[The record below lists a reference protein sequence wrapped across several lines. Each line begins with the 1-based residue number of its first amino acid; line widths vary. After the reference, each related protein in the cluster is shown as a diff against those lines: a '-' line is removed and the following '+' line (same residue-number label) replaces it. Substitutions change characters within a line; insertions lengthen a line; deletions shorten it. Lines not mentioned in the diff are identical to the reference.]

1 MNRLIGLLHQVAQY
15 SAYNKMTPSNLA
27 IVFAPTLYRP
37 KDETFEVVIQDSGH
51 ANTLIETFITLYQ
64 ELFQVH

>member
-1 MNRLIGLLHQVAQY
+1 
-15 SAYNKMTPSNLA
+15 MTPSNLA